1 MKTGML
7 VEDPDRDQLRAAVE
21 RATRRVRL
29 NQVLAEAGWAGA
41 IALLGPVLL
50 LLAGSQW
57 FRAPL
62 LLLFVAAGG
71 AFAGWRLYRRR
82 PAAYEVSQ
90 ILDARLHTQD
100 QISTAVYYL
109 DGATVAAVEQ
119 RHAAAKLAAGASIEE
134 AVPVSA
140 PRSLYALAAVF
151 LVASTL
157 WAIRF
162 FLERPLQLDQPLARV
177 VRQALSPSQPRPK
190 QPQAASEQLQAKVR
204 PEAIPFDEPETL
216 VSAERQP
223 GEDPTRASTAAVP
236 DPEAGPQPDASR
248 SPDEAAAGDPLGDP
262 IPSDEMPIQS
272 YEDMLERDA
281 KSGLSKAEG
290 KQGGQQDSSGNS
302 NQSSGDS
309 EASSLLAKLREA
321 MNNMLSRMQQK
332 PSGAGKQQQAQAGSP
347 SNAGEPQ
354 EGQGEGQTGAGQA
367 QPGGQ
372 QASEGEGADADQQS
386 AGAGAAA
393 KAGAKGAEGGQK
405 GSSGDGAGSQEG
417 DKNILDAQQQ
427 EALGKLTELYGR
439 RAQNVTGEVTVEA
452 QPGKQSLRTPLSAK
466 QGAHR
471 DSGGQVSRDEI
482 PLAYQAYIK
491 EYFSKIRQA
500 EKK

>member
-1 MKTGML
+1 MKTGMS
-7 VEDPDRDQLRAAVE
+7 VEDPERGQLRAAVE
-21 RATRRVRL
+21 RATGRVRL
-29 NQVLAEAGWAGA
+29 NQVLAEAAWAGA

-50 LLAGSQW
+50 LLAGRQW

-71 AFAGWRLYRRR
+71 AVAGWRLYRRR
-82 PAAYEVSQ
+82 PSGYEVSQ
-90 ILDARLHTQD
+90 TLDARLHTED
-100 QISTAVYYL
+100 QISTAVYYV
-109 DGATVAAVEQ
+109 DSGTVAAVEQ
-119 RHAAAKLAAGASIEE
+119 RRAAARLAAGAAIEE
-134 AVPVSA
+134 ALPVSA

-157 WAIRF
+157 CAIRF
-162 FLERPLQLDQPLARV
+162 LLEKPLQLEQPLARV
-177 VRQALSPSQPRPK
+177 VRQALSPSQPRPQ
-190 QPQAASEQLQAKVR
+190 QPQAASEQLPAKAR

-236 DPEAGPQPDASR
+236 DPEAGRQPDASR
-248 SPDEAAAGDPLGDP
+248 SPEEAAGDPLGDP

-290 KQGGQQDSSGNS
+290 KQGGEQDSSGNS

-332 PSGAGKQQQAQAGSP
+332 PTGAGKQQQAQAGSP

-405 GSSGDGAGSQEG
+405 GSSGDGAGQQEG

-439 RAQNVTGEVTVEA
+439 RAQNVSGEVTVEA
-452 QPGKQSLRTPLSAK
+452 QPGKQTLRTPLSAK

-491 EYFSKIRQA
+491 EYFSKIRQT